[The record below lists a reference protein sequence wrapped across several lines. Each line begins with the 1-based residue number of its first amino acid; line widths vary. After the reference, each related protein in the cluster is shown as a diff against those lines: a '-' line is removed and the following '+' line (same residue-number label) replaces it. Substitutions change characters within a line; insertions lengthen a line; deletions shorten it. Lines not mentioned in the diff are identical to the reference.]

1 MSFII
6 ASKRMK
12 YLGVNLTQDVKDLYS
27 ENYKTLKKEV
37 EDTSKSSTKE
47 PKKLNEKKIIEQM
60 VLE

>member
-1 MSFII
+1 
-6 ASKRMK
+6 MK